1 MSADR
6 NWRFWLDDNGTV
18 RKFIVD
24 ASNETRA
31 RELVQRA
38 FPQATVFSHEEI
50 PVMLQMP
57 RKASTKLS
65 PSPSTEAP
73 HPAED
78 PLE

>member
-24 ASNETRA
+24 ASNEARA

-50 PVMLQMP
+50 PVMLQIP
-57 RKASTKLS
+57 RKVSTAPSASS
-65 PSPSTEAP
+65 SAEAP
-73 HPAED
+73 QPVKD

>member
-24 ASNETRA
+24 ASNEARA

-50 PVMLQMP
+50 PVMLQIP
-57 RKASTKLS
+57 RKASTA
-65 PSPSTEAP
+65 PSASSSIEEPQP
-73 HPAED
+73 VKD